1 MKPRRGGYCLVLA
14 AALAGLPAAAPMAQA
29 VQPADEAADP
39 YDEPVTA
46 DPARTPPWRALE
58 LGRAGQRYPFPVYA
72 SKNFKRDDLRGIR
85 RLVIVV
91 HGVKRDATRSYEAV
105 SALMGTN
112 PDRLDDTLII
122 APKFASAIDAGFGH
136 MPAWRRASWEDGEPS
151 MPAKGRPAPVGSMR
165 VLDDI
170 LQELARPER
179 LPALRT
185 VVLAGHSAGGQLIQ
199 RYAVLNNVDE
209 DLRKKGL
216 DVRYVVANP
225 SSYLY
230 LTPDR
235 PRPDGRGFAPY
246 ERGICPT
253 YNQYKYGL
261 DQLPAY
267 LHDVDRARLASR
279 YAARHVTYL
288 LGSAD
293 NNPEHQFLDKTCG
306 AEAQGATRWARGLG
320 YWRHEL
326 DSAQRHPDWPA
337 LAHQAQ
343 EVVETGHNVAA
354 MFGSTCGARALLGET
369 SAPLT
374 QGAACLPITR

>member
-1 MKPRRGGYCLVLA
+1 MTPSQGWSRLILAAACSGMPVA
-14 AALAGLPAAAPMAQA
+14 AALAQTLLPAT
-29 VQPADEAADP
+29 EERDP
-39 YDEPVTA
+39 YEEPVA
-46 DPARTPPWRALE
+46 AQQQPTPPWRALE
-58 LGRAGQRYPFPVYA
+58 LGRPEQRYPFPVYA
-72 SKNFKRDDLRGIR
+72 SKNLKRDDLRGVR

-91 HGVKRDATRSYEAV
+91 HGIKRDATRSYEAV
-105 SALMGTN
+105 SALMGNN
-112 PDRLDDTLII
+112 PERLDDTLII
-122 APKFASAIDAGFGH
+122 APKFSSAIDTGFGH
-136 MPAWRRASWEDGEPS
+136 MPAWRRASWEDGELS
-151 MPAKGRPAPVGSMR
+151 MQVKGRPAPVSSMQ
-165 VLDDI
+165 VLDD
-170 LQELARPER
+170 LLHELASAER

-185 VVLAGHSAGGQLIQ
+185 VVLPGHSAGAQLIQ
-199 RYAVLNNVDE
+199 RYAVLNNVDD
-209 DLRKKGL
+209 DLRNKGL

-230 LTPDR
+230 LTAER
-235 PRPDGRGFAPY
+235 PRADGRGFAPY

-261 DQLPAY
+261 DQVPGY
-267 LHDVDRARLASR
+267 LRTGDPARLAPR
-279 YAARHVTYL
+279 YAARNVTYL

-320 YWRHEL
+320 HWRYEVAI
-326 DSAQRHPDWPA
+326 AQRHAEWPA

-343 EVVETGHNVAA
+343 EVVGTGHNVAA